1 MKQGTELVW
10 LGRDL
15 EPATGLVNMPI
26 YRGSTVL
33 APTMSAWQE
42 KQQQQMDGV
51 KGVSTYGRFG
61 TPAHHALQ
69 DAIAKLEGGH
79 ASLVYPSGLAAIT
92 SVLLA
97 FLAAGDHILVSD
109 SAYSPTTQF
118 IENTLAKFGVTMT
131 AYAPTSSVS
140 EIEALFTPQTK
151 VLFVESPGSETLEI
165 QDIPALAKL
174 AKARGATVIMDNT
187 WATPLFFKPF
197 EHGVDVS
204 IQAATKYITGHS
216 DCLLGV
222 ATANESAWPTLL
234 ATTRDLGQ
242 TAGPDEVFLALRGLR
257 TMGVR
262 LKQHFSAALHIAQWL
277 ESRPEVEAVFHP
289 GLPSHPGHA
298 IWERDFGGACGLFS
312 MALKPISELALEAFI
327 DQLQLFG
334 LGLSWGGFESLAL
347 PFQPKRR
354 VAGWTY
360 NGPGVRIHI
369 GLEDVEDL
377 IADLSQAFEK
387 MHQVEQAQNR
397 PRKIA

>member
-15 EPATGLVNMPI
+15 EPETGLVNMPI

-33 APTMSAWQE
+33 SPNMAAWQE
-42 KQQQQMDGV
+42 KKQQHADGV
-51 KGVSTYGRFG
+51 LGVSTYGRFG

-69 DAIAKLEGGH
+69 GAIAKLEGGH

-97 FLAAGDHILVSD
+97 FLAAGDHVLISD
-109 SAYSPTTQF
+109 SAYGPTTQF
-118 IENTLAKFGVTMT
+118 IEKTLSKFGVTMT
-131 AYAPTSSVS
+131 AYAPTSSVA
-140 EIEALFTPQTK
+140 EIETLFTPQTK
-151 VLFVESPGSETLEI
+151 VLFVESPGSDTLEI
-165 QDIPALAKL
+165 QDIPALAQA
-174 AKARGATVIMDNT
+174 AKARGVTVIMDNT

-222 ATANESAWPTLL
+222 ATANEQAWPTLL

-262 LKQHFSAALHIAQWL
+262 LKQHFSAALHVAQWL

-289 GLPSHPGHA
+289 GLVSHPGHA
-298 IWERDFGGACGLFS
+298 IWKRDYTGACGLFS
-312 MALKPISELALEAFI
+312 FALKPISEQALAAFI
-327 DQLQLFG
+327 DQLKLFG
-334 LGLSWGGFESLAL
+334 LGLSWGGFESLAI
-347 PFQPKRR
+347 PIQPARK
-354 VAGWTY
+354 VASWPHE
-360 NGPGVRIHI
+360 GPGVRIHI

-377 IADLSQAFEK
+377 INDLNQAFEY
-387 MHQVEQAQNR
+387 MHQVESQMQGQ
-397 PRKIA
+397 RKTA